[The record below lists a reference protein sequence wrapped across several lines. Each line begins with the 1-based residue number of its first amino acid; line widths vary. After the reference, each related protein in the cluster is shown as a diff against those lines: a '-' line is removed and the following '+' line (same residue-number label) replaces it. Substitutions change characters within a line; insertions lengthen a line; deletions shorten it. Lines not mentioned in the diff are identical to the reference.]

1 MYFTVK
7 DNEQYR
13 LMNLVVWELRQRGMS
28 MDNYNVQEDAFRQA
42 VSDGAMRTDNYFN
55 RMTR

>member
-1 MYFTVK
+1 M
-7 DNEQYR
+7 D
-13 LMNLVVWELRQRGMS
+13 LVVWELRQRGVS
-28 MDNYNVQEDAFRQA
+28 MDNYNVQEEAFRQA